1 MLSRVCFS
9 GFIKLSITHCFM
21 VVLLTK
27 CVLCYYNYL
36 GHKIYCMEHKEMK
49 SLFKKSAI
57 SLIILGMAGT
67 SYAAMSAAN
76 NNSWSSPH
84 MKGWFI
90 GVDGLW
96 LQPRNDDLDFV
107 TVFPNTSTGAVSTKA
122 ISPDYDWGFRLFGG
136 IKFGDNNDV
145 TAGWTRFH
153 TDDSSS
159 ISDPAGSIPSILGFS
174 QPRWFPSDQWKN
186 IHADVNFDLDD
197 VWLVMGHTIN
207 FNNPWSVRFAGG
219 LEYAKLDSDLDVQ
232 ASTTGSSS
240 TTTTLPNRTYEYD
253 NTLALKGIGPR
264 VEGNATY
271 HLPNNFALFMDAN
284 AALLISKRDIALN
297 AFNPAGVTTFESITY
312 SDRHIVVPHLGMRI
326 GLNWSYYFG
335 QAGGEGT
342 CNVVTVEA
350 GWQADT
356 YIDAIERNNGSSS
369 SLSVQREISTIP
381 VTPGT
386 TTKDTNYSNQGLF
399 LGVNFSS
406 NWF

>member
-1 MLSRVCFS
+1 
-9 GFIKLSITHCFM
+9 
-21 VVLLTK
+21 
-27 CVLCYYNYL
+27 
-36 GHKIYCMEHKEMK
+36 MEHMDMK
-49 SLFKKSAI
+49 AFFKKTAI
-57 SLIILGMAGT
+57 SMIVFGMAGST
-67 SYAAMSAAN
+67 FAAMPSTVNTSGSSA
-76 NNSWSSPH
+76 

-90 GVDGLW
+90 GGDALW

-219 LEYAKLDSDLDVQ
+219 LEYAKLDSDLETN
-232 ASTTGSSS
+232 A
-240 TTTTLPNRTYEYD
+240 TLGYTNSAGLYQDYGYE
-253 NTLALKGIGPR
+253 NTLDFKGIGPR

-271 HLPNNFALFMDAN
+271 HLPYNFALFMDAN
-284 AALLISKRDIALN
+284 AALLIGKRDIALN
-297 AFNPAGVTTFESITY
+297 GENPTDGVYFLNSIDY
-312 SDRHIVVPHLGMRI
+312 STRHIVVPHLGMRI
-326 GLNWSYYFG
+326 GANWSYYFG

-356 YIDAIERNNGSSS
+356 YINAIERNDGSNSGI
-369 SLSVQREISTIP
+369 LRISTLQP
-381 VTPGT
+381 SSDYPTS
-386 TTKDTNYSNQGLF
+386 TTKDTSYSNQGFF